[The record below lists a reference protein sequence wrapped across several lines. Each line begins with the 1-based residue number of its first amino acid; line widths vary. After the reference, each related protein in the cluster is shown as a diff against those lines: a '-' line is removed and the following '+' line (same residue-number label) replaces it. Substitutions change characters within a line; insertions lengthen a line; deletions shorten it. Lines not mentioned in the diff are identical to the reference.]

1 MIVVKDGITMN
12 LENESHVAAFLSS
25 GWAEAK
31 ASVPATEEEKIEEKA
46 TEPVT
51 EPVEA
56 VSVAEPEVKVA
67 TAPKRG
73 RKKQE
78 K

>member
-25 GWAEAK
+25 GWAEAE
-31 ASVPATEEEKIEEKA
+31 ASVPATEEGKTEEKA
-46 TEPVT
+46 EEPAEFMNT
-51 EPVEA
+51 P
-56 VSVAEPEVKVA
+56 EPEVKVA